1 MAAESAM
8 WRCAADEEKKAERP
22 FMRSSPPNFEAKFH
36 SEELATAFNLSP
48 EFRVKSAFLER
59 CSLIWHETSVAAPMQ
74 SSLPKDRC
82 CSRR

>member
-1 MAAESAM
+1 MQACEGGREWIVAFHEILSI
-8 WRCAADEEKKAERP
+8 
-22 FMRSSPPNFEAKFH
+22 KFRGKI
-36 SEELATAFNLSP
+36 SLEELTTAFRVSL

-74 SSLPKDRC
+74 SSLHVPKDRC